1 MEHVG
6 SGLEK
11 VVAESLR
18 HAPAG
23 QGPVLAWPL
32 ACGPTVAA
40 RTRSLDFRQGVLR
53 VEVPD
58 AGWRAELKSLAPQYL
73 AVMNRYVA
81 ERVERIE
88 FVVGASGEA
97 GEARRIRA

>member
-1 MEHVG
+1 
-6 SGLEK
+6 
-11 VVAESLR
+11 
-18 HAPAG
+18 
-23 QGPVLAWPL
+23 
-32 ACGPTVAA
+32 
-40 RTRSLDFRQGVLR
+40 